1 MSDESSG
8 AGQGAL
14 PPREDF
20 TSRNVVERPAV
31 RLAQVAGGQYLL
43 TSQTHG
49 IPALAQISGSNA
61 STANTSPGV
70 TRIISLSPS
79 RVHTSTLRPSL
90 ANQNIVNALT
100 KPRATGNVRTQLF
113 QATTVPNQ
121 VRSPVKRALSTT
133 EEKDSYSVKLQR
145 VMNHRNVRS
154 KIVKEKYNEHLTE
167 KYYLETSGNIL
178 DLPLFAR
185 RPPTPHYLTY
195 LKENAIDPKEV
206 MDDEETQ
213 DVEMKPDMTNST
225 TTVPTTPSASNS
237 LDSFSSTNG
246 LKVKATS
253 SYSTPNN
260 QEQIVEKAKQEA
272 YVVQRISDLQKE
284 GLWSDKRLPKIQEM
298 PRVKAHWDFL
308 IEEMVWLAADFAQE
322 RKWKK
327 AAAKKC
333 AKMVQK
339 HFQDKASAAQRAEKA
354 QEQHLKRVAAFCAKE
369 IKSFWTNVEKL
380 VEYKQ
385 NMRLEE
391 KRKRAL
397 DQHLSFIV
405 DQTEKYSQLLAEGMN
420 KSVVNTTISEGPSA
434 PSSKAPSRNNSDDEF
449 QPDHESTDDEETIRQ
464 EEETA
469 GEQGHGEE
477 VAALQRESE
486 MDLETFLNE
495 LPKDYLANRDKI
507 QIGEGEETSDDDK
520 GEGESTRSRQSE
532 DEDFVADSSSEE
544 DNEDTI
550 KEQEKVEGK
559 QNHKE
564 ELDDL
569 KAENEVSVE
578 DLRKKY
584 SNLPPIP
591 DAEDTP
597 SDSDYSGSNG
607 DGEDEDSSDASDVC
621 SDVDISIS
629 ESEDHEDEIGL
640 KSLLDGSGSSQNEGD
655 LKTDNQ
661 DLIDDAAAIAESIQP
676 KGNTLSSTSVATPI
690 PFLLRYTLREYQHIG
705 LDWLVT
711 MFDRKLNGI
720 LADEMGLG
728 KTIQTIALLAHLA
741 CEKENW
747 GPHLIIVP
755 TSVMLNWEMECKK
768 WCPAFKILTYYGTQK
783 ERKQKRMGWTK
794 PNAFHIC
801 ITSYKLVIQDHQSF
815 RRKKWKYLIL
825 DEAQNIKNFKS
836 QRWQLLLNFST
847 QQRLLL
853 TGTPLQNNLMELWSL
868 MHFLMPH
875 VFQSHREF
883 KEWFSNPV
891 TGMIEGNSE
900 YNESII
906 KRLHK
911 VLRPFLLRRLKSE
924 VEKQMPK
931 KYEHIVM
938 CRLSKRQRYLYDDY
952 MSRAKTRETLAT
964 GNLLS
969 VINVLMQLRKVCNHP
984 NLFEVRPTIS
994 PFQCEGITWH
1004 IPSVVYAALEYDVW
1018 KHINLYS
1025 INFNLILMELY
1036 LSAYQCYRMRQYQ
1049 TPRKLIEEINSIEDP
1064 PPYCPPAKLAMHVHK
1079 LQQPS
1084 DVKVDCKD
1092 EVPKPGQ
1099 AINTQANLRLK
1110 IAPQSVLQLVQH
1122 NPLKVLAHQTGNGN
1136 QTIPTT
1142 VNLTTV
1148 LKQDK
1153 LMFQP
1158 GIAQLVQTS
1167 TGKHILLA
1175 PTTNATIPSNLIP
1188 GSTTVVTTG
1197 GQRLTLLPKQAVCAG
1212 QVTNITKGLPKIQL
1226 MSVNSQP
1233 SAGAP
1238 NISELKMEEEKETGR
1253 KTVGN
1258 TFINK
1263 LYSLQSNN
1271 LDVRWKKQ
1279 KAMSPK
1285 RKHLINDKGEIEIT
1299 DHHKNKLDLLATV
1312 NERRCGAVP
1321 LYGKDFQDSIKIVK
1335 TSDSDPL
1342 WCSGRL
1348 HCLNALFN
1356 MSTTVS
1362 DCLKD
1367 VLYTPERRIQQF
1379 KETFDRFI
1387 FYVPAVHAPEP
1398 RLQVWHPNSHVYWGQ
1413 KREMDVLSR
1422 YFSKPA
1428 TCLHSIASAMVTQFP
1443 DPRLIQYDCGKLQTL
1458 DRLLRKLKTDGHR
1471 VLIFTQMTKMLDV
1484 LEAFLNFHGHIYLR
1498 LDGSTK
1504 VDQRQVLMERFN
1516 SNTRIFAFILSTRS
1530 GGIGVNL
1537 TGADTVIFYDSDW
1550 NPTMDAQAQDRCHR
1564 IGQTRDVHIYR
1575 LVSERTIEENI
1586 LKKANQKRLLG
1597 DLAIEGGNFTTA
1609 YFKSTT
1615 IQDLFNIDS
1624 NDESATSRMSEMLQM
1639 SREREKQTAGEQPI
1653 QNEEKGAMGALE
1665 NALATCEDD
1674 QDVIAARTA
1683 KAEAVADLAE
1693 FDENI
1698 PLEDQEK
1705 DKEKEPELSKAEQE
1719 MENLVKQL
1727 TPVERYA
1734 MRFIEETEA
1743 AWSAEQL
1750 AAAERE
1756 IDEQKREW
1764 EQNRLA
1770 ALKEEEERRAREL
1783 EEEND
1788 MLTYS
1793 REDATNQ
1800 VSIKNK
1806 RLGNQKSFK
1815 KIKRGLKSSQS
1826 LRRKLVRNYKPEVLS
1841 DSDSDLKTFS
1851 KTDASDFDDTS
1862 RTPTE
1867 NSDSTYNPKVNG
1879 GVDSDFKSEVE
1890 EELENSDS
1898 SNSASPIFENHVD
1911 HNSPRTRSRGTVA
1924 INLWTLDVS
1933 PILPGVRPVKNA
1945 SINNRRDRK
1954 TNDSNADDDSDRER
1968 RRGNSKALSKFGHK
1982 KSPSKMKS
1990 TRSKIDESESDD
2002 SDTVASDS
2010 ETSPTESE
2018 VKPTELR
2025 VDKDIEK
2032 NLKSCQVI
2040 VTDILTSIKYRTVAN
2055 MLDGEI
2061 QNETESTDTVP
2072 NLSENSSAKEKSDTE
2087 SAKKKMAPKCKILSK
2102 PSNCHKPPRR
2112 YKIRPD
2118 NTIKIRRP
2126 DGVIKI
2132 RKGRALKFRNKI
2144 SSVSK
2149 SKLFKGKVRPSKN
2162 STLDD
2167 WIIWVSDNTEE
2178 YMPMWCP
2185 PTPPQQDTDVYIDH
2199 TLSFLYDIN
2208 VMSESQLPPVYIK
2221 KDTKRSRLDAGLI
2234 DSRRAMKIQRKDD
2247 SVYAPKS
2254 LFERPSP
2261 ALVKMRRDLKL
2272 QKYRGI
2278 VRPPVPMPGVKLST
2292 SKPATDQPCWHNWTV
2307 HEDMALL
2314 KVIQSLQGLPLNL
2327 MILSPGHT
2335 PNWDFVA
2342 DYVNTVSITYRSPK
2356 QCRNRYETVIIPR
2369 EEGKQIFD
2377 TTPRKKKNK
2386 LLYKLTVQTKT
2397 NRPMRTSQ
2405 LYTQDNNC
2413 TFSQLMIQRY
2423 EALKSMSTKRT
2434 TTTKTVLNSPALK
2447 NPKHTAVLNECGI
2460 DIDHPVLPV
2469 EVAARRAERLAREKK
2484 SMTPEQLAMAQR
2496 IQLIKAGQMSG
2507 GQVTTIQTSIPQI
2520 AAVTTAA
2527 QTVVSAVSQTQTSS
2541 IVSTVTA
2548 TVMSTAMSTPSTP
2561 PGQLRTQRI
2570 IAAPIQTPTVVS
2582 VSGLS
2587 PAQLQAAT
2595 QRLIVSGTPAQ
2606 AKAVVGATAAVTG
2619 KPITPAQLQLIR
2631 QSNLKQQQLRLQ
2643 PGSLTAQAVK
2653 TSSVA
2658 IGGQTTVQVQFT
2670 QAQPRA
2676 QFLKHGTV
2684 SLANKQG
2691 LTRTVTEAEMAQI
2704 IKRQQQIQQQ
2714 KVLAAAA
2721 AGGAQPTTVQNLA
2734 PQVYAQTIQQAG
2746 TSGTQVATLVKT
2758 VSSAG
2763 VTQTVTIPVTGVTIG
2778 GAPVKATLAPGI
2790 KTTTPP
2796 QIRHLQLQQQL
2807 LAQKKLMNQKIGI
2820 TQVTTT
2826 KGGVATQLIVGSKP
2840 IQTAM
2845 TMQQLQQVMRTP
2857 LTGVAQGSM
2866 VLAKGSS
2873 RVIPVNTGQGGK
2885 QTIQMVAASQGLTT
2899 TIRPQTSSALAG
2911 ALAGI
2916 KVQGATA
2923 QTQQALLTHVSAL
2936 QGQNV
2941 AVRQNSPVR
2950 IQTASG
2956 TPLVAVTVQSPNIQ
2970 QGSSTPTAN
2979 TDIPE
2984 QLSSCFIHFWT

>member
-1800 VSIKNK
+1800 
-1806 RLGNQKSFK
+1806 
-1815 KIKRGLKSSQS
+1815 
-1826 LRRKLVRNYKPEVLS
+1826 
-1841 DSDSDLKTFS
+1841 
-1851 KTDASDFDDTS
+1851 
-1862 RTPTE
+1862 
-1867 NSDSTYNPKVNG
+1867 
-1879 GVDSDFKSEVE
+1879 
-1890 EELENSDS
+1890 
-1898 SNSASPIFENHVD
+1898 
-1911 HNSPRTRSRGTVA
+1911 
-1924 INLWTLDVS
+1924 
-1933 PILPGVRPVKNA
+1933 
-1945 SINNRRDRK
+1945 
-1954 TNDSNADDDSDRER
+1954 
-1968 RRGNSKALSKFGHK
+1968 
-1982 KSPSKMKS
+1982 
-1990 TRSKIDESESDD
+1990 
-2002 SDTVASDS
+2002 
-2010 ETSPTESE
+2010 
-2018 VKPTELR
+2018 
-2025 VDKDIEK
+2025 
-2032 NLKSCQVI
+2032 
-2040 VTDILTSIKYRTVAN
+2040 
-2055 MLDGEI
+2055 
-2061 QNETESTDTVP
+2061 
-2072 NLSENSSAKEKSDTE
+2072 
-2087 SAKKKMAPKCKILSK
+2087 
-2102 PSNCHKPPRR
+2102 
-2112 YKIRPD
+2112 
-2118 NTIKIRRP
+2118 
-2126 DGVIKI
+2126 
-2132 RKGRALKFRNKI
+2132 
-2144 SSVSK
+2144 
-2149 SKLFKGKVRPSKN
+2149 
-2162 STLDD
+2162 
-2167 WIIWVSDNTEE
+2167 IWVSDNTEE

-2763 VTQTVTIPVTGVTIG
+2763 GITQTVTIPVTGVTIG

-2984 QLSSCFIHFWT
+2984 QPN